1 VPAKRRRI
9 RVADSSG
16 RAGLRA
22 DTDTKSRTS
31 QSLLKLGR
39 EDNFKYFS
47 FFQSISIIEMTMP
60 NDTEQWPENGRWCAT
75 LTRPQIAVAATAAPM
90 AFVCTCLELR
100 KMDKRADL
108 CCRGITV
115 AYDPIYHWGP
125 SVTNFLRGEGM
136 SLKSPQLRD

>member
-1 VPAKRRRI
+1 MPAKRCRI

-75 LTRPQIAVAATAAPM
+75 LTRPQIAVAATAG
-90 AFVCTCLELR
+90 VCVHLSGAE
-100 KMDKRADL
+100 KD
-108 CCRGITV
+108 GQ
-115 AYDPIYHWGP
+115 
-125 SVTNFLRGEGM
+125 EGRSM
-136 SLKSPQLRD
+136 LPGYYSGL